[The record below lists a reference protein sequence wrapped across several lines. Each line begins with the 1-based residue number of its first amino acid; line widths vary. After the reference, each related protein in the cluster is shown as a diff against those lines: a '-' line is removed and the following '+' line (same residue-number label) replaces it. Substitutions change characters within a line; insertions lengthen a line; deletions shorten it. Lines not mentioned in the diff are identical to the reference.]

1 MTTAV
6 ELVIGGEPRVSL
18 LPPEVQAA
26 RRSRVLRR
34 ALGITVVAVAVIM
47 VGGMAAAT
55 WQAMQVQSALSA
67 AQNRTTQLLSE
78 QTRYVEVR
86 QIQDEIDTTLAARWI
101 GASTEIDWK
110 TYLARVRATL
120 PDSVSITSV
129 TIDQASP
136 VEPYLQAAV
145 PLQGSRV
152 ATLTLT
158 LNSPTLPPVPQWL
171 TALTALPGSVD
182 GTPTSITRDDTGAYL
197 VTFVLHLGEDAF
209 SGRVHRPLANGAGGA
224 P

>member
-1 MTTAV
+1 MTAAL

-34 ALGITVVAVAVIM
+34 ALGIAVVAVAVIV
-47 VGGMAAAT
+47 VGGMAAAS

-67 AQNRTTQLLSE
+67 AQDRTTQLLNE

-86 QIQDEIDTTLAARWI
+86 QVQDAIDTTLAARWI
-101 GASTEIDWK
+101 GASTEINWDS
-110 TYLARVRATL
+110 YLARVRATL
-120 PDSVSITSV
+120 PDAVSV
-129 TIDQASP
+129 TSISIDQASP
-136 VEPYLQAAV
+136 VEPYPQATV
-145 PLQGSRV
+145 PLQGARV

-171 TALTALPGSVD
+171 SALALLPGCVD
-182 GTPTSITRDDTGAYL
+182 GTPTSITRADTGAYL
-197 VTFVLHLGEDAF
+197 VTLVLHLGEEAF
-209 SGRVHRPLANGAGGA
+209 SGRVPRPVVPESGGA